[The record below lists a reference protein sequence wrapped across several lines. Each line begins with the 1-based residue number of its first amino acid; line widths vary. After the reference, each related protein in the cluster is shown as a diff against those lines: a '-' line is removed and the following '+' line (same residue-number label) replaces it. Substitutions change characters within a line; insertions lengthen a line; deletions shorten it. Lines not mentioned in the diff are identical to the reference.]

1 MINKEKTQQIA
12 KIFRELAQQ
21 FEEYEDDIPQTNN
34 MKNIIS
40 SMDIPNDIKTKMS
53 SIRLSQLS
61 ICQINA
67 LKSILSL
74 STNEEVINTL
84 INQQLINLSTEQL
97 NNYKMFLQ
105 AEINKNKNK

>member
-21 FEEYEDDIPQTNN
+21 FEEYDDITQTNN

-40 SMDIPNDIKTKMS
+40 SIDIPNDIKTKMS
-53 SIRLSQLS
+53 SIRLSQLT

-74 STNEEVINTL
+74 STNEKVIDIL
-84 INQQLINLSTEQL
+84 INQQLINLSAEQL
-97 NNYKMFLQ
+97 DNYKMFLQ
-105 AEINKNKNK
+105 TEINKNKNK